1 MKIVRAVIRREYL
14 QRVRNR
20 WFILSTAGIP
30 VVMIAMMAIPI
41 IMEARSDAR
50 ERIIVIVDQT
60 EVLYDDVVDDLGD
73 SFEVERAP
81 YTSNVIQELEER
93 IAEGEIG
100 GFLLLT
106 DATMS
111 AGSAVFRGNEAP
123 GTVSRMRIQRAVV
136 QSVLRRRLGETRS
149 DADGLDALLSG
160 GDIEYVNMVD
170 DGLEDGERE
179 AGMIAGFVG
188 AFMLYI
194 VILLYGVQVMRAVLE
209 EKTTRIVEIIIST
222 VKPWQLM
229 LGKILGVGAV
239 GLTQLAIWA
248 LSLVILLTFGLPY
261 AVAARPELLE
271 VKDLVDLLPVGGG
284 IALFLVFFVMGYF
297 LYSSL
302 YAAVAAM
309 CSSDEEAQQSQMPV
323 TMLLIIPIMFL
334 APIMENPNSA
344 MATWLSLVPFFT
356 PVLMFPRYVGGA
368 PIWQVGLSLV
378 LVALTV
384 VAVAWVA
391 GRIYRVGILM
401 QGKRPTL
408 PELMRWVRESS

>member
-1 MKIVRAVIRREYL
+1 MKIVLAVIRREYL

-30 VVMIAMMAIPI
+30 LLMIAGMAIPI

-50 ERIIVIVDQT
+50 ERVIVIVDQT
-60 EVLYDDVVDDLGD
+60 GALYDDVVEGLGE
-73 SFEVERAP
+73 SFEVERVP
-81 YTSNVIQELEER
+81 YTQDVIQELDER
-93 IAEGEIG
+93 IAEGQIG
-100 GFLLLT
+100 GFLLL
-106 DATMS
+106 DDETMS
-111 AGSAVFRGNEAP
+111 AGNAVFRGNEKP
-123 GTVSRMRIQRAVV
+123 GTVRRMRIQRAVV
-136 QSVLRRRLGETRS
+136 QSVLRSRLGETRS
-149 DADGLDALLSG
+149 DEQGLDALLSG
-160 GDIEYVNMVD
+160 GDIQYVNLVEY
-170 DGLEDGERE
+170 GLADGERE
-179 AGMIAGFVG
+179 AGMVAGFVG
-188 AFMLYI
+188 AFMLYM

-239 GLTQLAIWA
+239 GLTQLAIWM
-248 LSLVILLTFGLPY
+248 LCLVLLATVGLPY
-261 AVAARPELLE
+261 LVVARPELLE
-271 VKDLVDLLPVGGG
+271 VKELLDLLPIGGG
-284 IALFLVFFVMGYF
+284 IVLFLAFFVTGYF

-309 CSSDEEAQQSQMPV
+309 CSSDEEAQQSQLPV
-323 TMLLIIPIMFL
+323 TMLLIVPMMFL
-334 APIMENPNSA
+334 APTMEDPNGPL
-344 MATWLSLVPFFT
+344 ATWLSFVPFFS
-356 PVLMFPRYVGGA
+356 PVLMFPRYIGGA
-368 PIWQVGLSLV
+368 PLWQVGLSLV

>member
-1 MKIVRAVIRREYL
+1 MKIVLAVIRREYL

-30 VVMIAMMAIPI
+30 LLMIAGMAIPI

-50 ERIIVIVDQT
+50 ERVIVIVDQT
-60 EVLYDDVVDDLGD
+60 GALYDDVVEGLGE
-73 SFEVERAP
+73 SFEVEGVP
-81 YTSNVIQELEER
+81 YTQDVIQELDER
-93 IAEGEIG
+93 IAEGQIG
-100 GFLLLT
+100 GFLLL
-106 DATMS
+106 DDETMS
-111 AGSAVFRGNEAP
+111 AGNAVFRGNENP
-123 GTVSRMRIQRAVV
+123 GTVRRMRIQRAVV
-136 QSVLRRRLGETRS
+136 QSVLRSRLGETRS
-149 DADGLDALLSG
+149 DEQGLDALLSG
-160 GDIEYVNMVD
+160 GDIQYVNLVE
-170 DGLEDGERE
+170 DGLADGERE
-179 AGMIAGFVG
+179 AGMVAGFVG
-188 AFMLYI
+188 AFMLYM

-239 GLTQLAIWA
+239 GLTQLAIWM
-248 LSLVILLTFGLPY
+248 LCLVLLATVGLPY
-261 AVAARPELLE
+261 LVVARPELLE
-271 VKDLVDLLPVGGG
+271 VKELLDLLPIGGG
-284 IALFLVFFVMGYF
+284 IVLFLAFFVTGYF

-309 CSSDEEAQQSQMPV
+309 CSSDEEAQQSQLPV
-323 TMLLIIPIMFL
+323 TMLLIVPMMFL
-334 APIMENPNSA
+334 APTMEDPNGPL
-344 MATWLSLVPFFT
+344 ATWLSFVPFFS
-356 PVLMFPRYVGGA
+356 PVLMFPRYIGGA
-368 PIWQVGLSLV
+368 PLWQVGLSLV

>member
-1 MKIVRAVIRREYL
+1 MKIVLAVIRREYL

-30 VVMIAMMAIPI
+30 LLMIAGMAIPI

-50 ERIIVIVDQT
+50 ERVIVIVDQT
-60 EVLYDDVVDDLGD
+60 GALYDDVVEGLGE
-73 SFEVERAP
+73 SFEVERVP
-81 YTSNVIQELEER
+81 YTQDVIQELDER
-93 IAEGEIG
+93 IAEGQIG
-100 GFLLLT
+100 GFLLL
-106 DATMS
+106 DDETMS
-111 AGSAVFRGNEAP
+111 AGNAVFRGNENP
-123 GTVSRMRIQRAVV
+123 GTVRRMRIQRAVV
-136 QSVLRRRLGETRS
+136 QSVLRSRLGETRS
-149 DADGLDALLSG
+149 DEQGLDALLSG
-160 GDIEYVNMVD
+160 GDIQYVNLVE
-170 DGLEDGERE
+170 DGLADGERE
-179 AGMIAGFVG
+179 AGMVAGFVG
-188 AFMLYI
+188 AFMLYM

-239 GLTQLAIWA
+239 GLTQLAIWM
-248 LSLVILLTFGLPY
+248 LCLLLLATVGLPY
-261 AVAARPELLE
+261 LVVARPELLE
-271 VKDLVDLLPVGGG
+271 VKELLDLLPIGGG
-284 IALFLVFFVMGYF
+284 IVLFLAFFVTGYF

-309 CSSDEEAQQSQMPV
+309 CSSDEEAQQSQLPV
-323 TMLLIIPIMFL
+323 TMLLIVPMMFL
-334 APIMENPNSA
+334 APTMEDPNGPL
-344 MATWLSLVPFFT
+344 ATWLSFVPFFS
-356 PVLMFPRYVGGA
+356 PVLMFPRYIGGA
-368 PIWQVGLSLV
+368 PLWQVGLSLV

>member
-1 MKIVRAVIRREYL
+1 MKIVLAVIRREYL

-30 VVMIAMMAIPI
+30 LLMIAGMAIPI

-50 ERIIVIVDQT
+50 ERVIVIVDQT
-60 EVLYDDVVDDLGD
+60 GALYDDVVEGLGE
-73 SFEVERAP
+73 SFEVEGVP
-81 YTSNVIQELEER
+81 YTQDVIQELDER
-93 IAEGEIG
+93 IAEGQIG
-100 GFLLLT
+100 GFLLL
-106 DATMS
+106 DDETMS
-111 AGSAVFRGNEAP
+111 AGNAVFRGNENP
-123 GTVSRMRIQRAVV
+123 GTVRRRRIQRAVV
-136 QSVLRRRLGETRS
+136 QSVLRNRLGETRS
-149 DADGLDALLSG
+149 DEQGLDALLSG
-160 GDIEYVNMVD
+160 GDIQYVNLVE
-170 DGLEDGERE
+170 DGLADGERE
-179 AGMIAGFVG
+179 AGMVAGFVG
-188 AFMLYI
+188 AFMLYM

-239 GLTQLAIWA
+239 GLTQLAIWM
-248 LSLVILLTFGLPY
+248 LCLVLLATVGLPY
-261 AVAARPELLE
+261 LVVARPELLE
-271 VKDLVDLLPVGGG
+271 VKELLDLLPIGGG
-284 IALFLVFFVMGYF
+284 IVLFLAFFVTGYF

-309 CSSDEEAQQSQMPV
+309 CSSDEEAQQSQLPV
-323 TMLLIIPIMFL
+323 TMLLIVPMMFL
-334 APIMENPNSA
+334 APTMEDPNGPL
-344 MATWLSLVPFFT
+344 ATWLSFVPFFS
-356 PVLMFPRYVGGA
+356 PVLMFPRYIGGA
-368 PIWQVGLSLV
+368 PLWQVGLSLV

>member
-1 MKIVRAVIRREYL
+1 MKIVLAVIRREYL

-30 VVMIAMMAIPI
+30 LLMIAGMAIPI

-50 ERIIVIVDQT
+50 ERVIVIVDQT
-60 EVLYDDVVDDLGD
+60 GALYDDVVEGLGE
-73 SFEVERAP
+73 SFEVERVP
-81 YTSNVIQELEER
+81 YTQDVIQELDER
-93 IAEGEIG
+93 IAEGQIG
-100 GFLLLT
+100 GFLLL
-106 DATMS
+106 DDETMS
-111 AGSAVFRGNEAP
+111 AGNAVFRGNENP
-123 GTVSRMRIQRAVV
+123 GTVRRMRIQRAVV
-136 QSVLRRRLGETRS
+136 QSVLRSRLGETRS
-149 DADGLDALLSG
+149 DEQGLDALLSG
-160 GDIEYVNMVD
+160 GDIQYVNLVE
-170 DGLEDGERE
+170 DGLADGERE
-179 AGMIAGFVG
+179 AGMVAGFVG
-188 AFMLYI
+188 AFMLYM

-239 GLTQLAIWA
+239 GLTQLAIWM
-248 LSLVILLTFGLPY
+248 LCLVLLATVGLPY
-261 AVAARPELLE
+261 LVVARPELLE
-271 VKDLVDLLPVGGG
+271 VKELLDLLPIGGG
-284 IALFLVFFVMGYF
+284 IVLFLAFFVTGYF

-309 CSSDEEAQQSQMPV
+309 CSSDEEAQQSQLPV
-323 TMLLIIPIMFL
+323 TMLLIVPMMFL
-334 APIMENPNSA
+334 APTMEDPNGPL
-344 MATWLSLVPFFT
+344 ATWLSFVPFFS
-356 PVLMFPRYVGGA
+356 PVLMFPRYIGGA
-368 PIWQVGLSLV
+368 PLWQVGLSLV

>member
-1 MKIVRAVIRREYL
+1 MKIVLAVIRREYL

-30 VVMIAMMAIPI
+30 LLMIAGMAIPI

-50 ERIIVIVDQT
+50 ERVIVIVDQT
-60 EVLYDDVVDDLGD
+60 GALYDDVVEGLGE
-73 SFEVERAP
+73 SFEVERVP
-81 YTSNVIQELEER
+81 YTQDVIQELDER
-93 IAEGEIG
+93 IAEGQIG
-100 GFLLLT
+100 GFLLL
-106 DATMS
+106 DDETMS
-111 AGSAVFRGNEAP
+111 AGNAVFRGNENP
-123 GTVSRMRIQRAVV
+123 GTVRRMRIQRAVV
-136 QSVLRRRLGETRS
+136 QSVLRSRLGETRS
-149 DADGLDALLSG
+149 DEQGLDALLSG
-160 GDIEYVNMVD
+160 GDIQYVNLVE
-170 DGLEDGERE
+170 DGLADGERE
-179 AGMIAGFVG
+179 AGMVAGFVG
-188 AFMLYI
+188 AFMLYM

-239 GLTQLAIWA
+239 GLTQLAIWM
-248 LSLVILLTFGLPY
+248 LCLVLLATVGLPY
-261 AVAARPELLE
+261 LVVARPELLE
-271 VKDLVDLLPVGGG
+271 VKELLDLLPIGGG
-284 IALFLVFFVMGYF
+284 VVLFLAFFVTGYF

-309 CSSDEEAQQSQMPV
+309 CSSDEEAQQSQLPV
-323 TMLLIIPIMFL
+323 TMLLIVPMMFL
-334 APIMENPNSA
+334 APTMEDPNGPL
-344 MATWLSLVPFFT
+344 ATWLSFVPFFS
-356 PVLMFPRYVGGA
+356 PVLMFPRYIGGA
-368 PIWQVGLSLV
+368 PLWQVGLSLV

-384 VAVAWVA
+384 VTVAWVA

>member
-1 MKIVRAVIRREYL
+1 MRIVRAVIRREYL

-30 VVMIAMMAIPI
+30 VLMMAMMAIPI
-41 IMEARSDAR
+41 IMEARSEAR
-50 ERIIVIVDQT
+50 ERVIVIVDET
-60 EVLYDDVVDDLGD
+60 GVLYDDVVDGLGE
-73 SFEVERAP
+73 SFEVERVP
-81 YTSNVIQELEER
+81 YTQDVIQELEER

-100 GFLLLT
+100 GFLLL
-106 DATMS
+106 DDGTMS

-136 QSVLRRRLGETRS
+136 QSVLRRRLGETR
-149 DADGLDALLSG
+149 ADEQGLDGLLSG
-160 GDIEYVNMVD
+160 GDIEYVNMVE

-179 AGMIAGFVG
+179 AGMVAGFVG
-188 AFMLYI
+188 AFMLYM
-194 VILLYGVQVMRAVLE
+194 VILLYGMQVMRAVLE

-239 GLTQLAIWA
+239 GLTQLAIWM
-248 LSLVILLTFGLPY
+248 LSMVLLITFGLPY
-261 AVAARPELLE
+261 MVAARPELLE
-271 VKDLVDLLPVGGG
+271 VKDLLDLLPIGGG
-284 IALFLVFFVMGYF
+284 IVLFLAFFVMGYF
-297 LYSSL
+297 LFSSL

-309 CSSDEEAQQSQMPV
+309 CSSEEEAQQSQMPV

-334 APIMENPNSA
+334 APTMENPNGPL
-344 MATWLSLVPFFT
+344 ATWLSLVPFFS
-356 PVLMFPRYVGGA
+356 PVLMFPRYIGGA
-368 PIWQVGLSLV
+368 PLWQVGLSLV

>member
-1 MKIVRAVIRREYL
+1 MKIVLAVIRREYL

-30 VVMIAMMAIPI
+30 LLMIAGMAIPI

-50 ERIIVIVDQT
+50 ERVIVIVDQT
-60 EVLYDDVVDDLGD
+60 GALYDDVVEGLGE
-73 SFEVERAP
+73 SFEVERVP
-81 YTSNVIQELEER
+81 YTQDVIQELDER
-93 IAEGEIG
+93 IAEGQIG
-100 GFLLLT
+100 GFLLL
-106 DATMS
+106 DDETMS
-111 AGSAVFRGNEAP
+111 AGNAVFRGNENP
-123 GTVSRMRIQRAVV
+123 GTVRRMRIQRAVV
-136 QSVLRRRLGETRS
+136 QSVLRSRLGETRS
-149 DADGLDALLSG
+149 DEQGLDALLSG
-160 GDIEYVNMVD
+160 GDIQYVNLVE
-170 DGLEDGERE
+170 DGLADGERE
-179 AGMIAGFVG
+179 AGMVAGFVG
-188 AFMLYI
+188 AFMLYM

-239 GLTQLAIWA
+239 GLTQLAIWM
-248 LSLVILLTFGLPY
+248 LCLLLLATVGLPY
-261 AVAARPELLE
+261 LVVARPELLE
-271 VKDLVDLLPVGGG
+271 VKELLDLLPIGGG
-284 IALFLVFFVMGYF
+284 VVLFLAFFVTGYF

-309 CSSDEEAQQSQMPV
+309 CSSDEEAQQSQLPV
-323 TMLLIIPIMFL
+323 TMLLIVPMMFL
-334 APIMENPNSA
+334 APTMEDPNGPL
-344 MATWLSLVPFFT
+344 ATWLSFVPFFS
-356 PVLMFPRYVGGA
+356 PVLMFPRYIGGA
-368 PIWQVGLSLV
+368 PLWQVGLSLV

-384 VAVAWVA
+384 VTVAWVA

>member
-1 MKIVRAVIRREYL
+1 VRIVIAVIRREYL
-14 QRVRNR
+14 QRVRNK
-20 WFILSTAGIP
+20 WFILSTLGIP
-30 VVMIAMMAIPI
+30 VIMIAMMGIPI
-41 IMEARSDAR
+41 IMEMRNEAQESV
-50 ERIIVIVDQT
+50 IVIVDQT
-60 EVLYDDVVDDLGD
+60 EVLYNDVVSDLGD
-73 SFEVERAP
+73 SFEVEQVV
-81 YTSNVIQELEER
+81 YTGDVIQSLDER
-93 IAEGEIG
+93 IAAGEIS
-100 GFLLLT
+100 GFLWLT
-106 DATMS
+106 DKTLS
-111 AGSAVFRGNEAP
+111 AGSAVFRGNSTP
-123 GTVSRMRIQRAVV
+123 GTLRRMRIQRAVV
-136 QSVLRRRLGETRS
+136 QSVLRQRLGGAMS
-149 DADGLDALLSG
+149 DTEGLEALLSG
-160 GDIEYVNMVD
+160 GAIEYVSLQE
-170 DGLEDGERE
+170 DGLDEGERE
-179 AGMIAGFVG
+179 AGMVAGFVG
-188 AFMLYI
+188 ALMLYM

-248 LSLVILLTFGLPY
+248 LSMVLLATFGLPY
-261 AVAARPELLE
+261 LAAVRPELLE
-271 VKDLVDLLPVGGG
+271 VQTLLDVLPVGRG
-284 IALFLVFFVMGYF
+284 IALFIAFFVMGYF

-344 MATWLSLVPFFT
+344 LATWLSLVPFFT
-356 PVLMFPRYVGGA
+356 PVLMFPRFIGGA
-368 PIWQVGLSLV
+368 PLWQVGLSLV
-378 LVALTV
+378 LMALTIL
-384 VAVAWVA
+384 AVAWVA